1 MASEINETTA
11 NGRTAPTKLS
21 QELYEWTETVV
32 FALAAVILVF
42 TFIFRTVSVGGM
54 SMEDTLNAGVT
65 NQDQF
70 VDRVLLYEYFYTAPK
85 PGDIVA
91 INSPVVKKGG
101 IIKRV
106 IAVGGDT
113 VNIDFSKHTV
123 SVNNKV
129 LNEPYI
135 KEPTAVQGDV
145 KFPVTVPKGHVFV
158 MGDNRDISYDSRYS
172 AVGMIDDRN
181 IIGKAFLRIIPLN
194 KIKWLG

>member
-1 MASEINETTA
+1 MDTEIKQTAA
-11 NGRTAPTKLS
+11 NGAPEPTKLS
-21 QELYEWTETVV
+21 QELYEWTETIV

-54 SMEDTLNAGVT
+54 SMENTLNAGVT
-65 NQDQF
+65 DQNQF
-70 VDRVLLYEYFYTAPK
+70 VDRVLLYEYRYTQPK
-85 PGDIVA
+85 QGDIVA

-113 VNIDFSKHTV
+113 VNIDFIRHTV
-123 SVNNKV
+123 SVNGKV

-194 KIKWLG
+194 EIKWLG